1 MKLNGSFLSVLG
13 LFLWAV
19 AIQSVSAQS
28 WQQQV
33 DSDIRVTLDDEAHR
47 LHGDIQITYHNN
59 SPETLD
65 FVWMHLWPNAYR
77 NGKTAMAKQHYRDG
91 DMFMFYAMSRDLGGI
106 DSLAFTSAGQTLAW
120 EPHPEHIDI
129 AKVTLPAPLAPGE
142 SVEIATPFRVDL
154 PSGSISRL
162 GHVGESYQITQWY
175 PKPAVYD
182 EDGWHPMP
190 YLSQGEF
197 FSEYGTF
204 DVRITLPSNYTV
216 GATGDFVPGSENNNT
231 ELKRLAQLVE
241 ETETW
246 VTKEGWNDATNDF
259 PASSEDMK
267 TLHFRQS
274 QVHDFAWFADKRYK
288 VLQGEVTLPGDG
300 REVTTWAMFTPEEGE
315 LWQKAPEYLH
325 DATYYYS
332 LWNGDYPYNQVTAV
346 DGTISAGGGMEYPN
360 VTVIG
365 RSGSDSGL
373 ETVIVHEVGHNW
385 FYGILG
391 SNERENAWM
400 DEGINS
406 FNETRYLVTK
416 YGEDKD
422 ISLLLDAESN
432 LAQRFELDD
441 FQYKWID
448 ELSYLFPARF
458 GADQPIQCHSNS
470 LTQLN
475 YGAIVYKKTAAA
487 FAMLQSHLGTE
498 RFDAAMQLY
507 FDTWKFR
514 HPSPK
519 DLQVSMEKST
529 GEDLSWFFEDWI
541 QTTKRNDLKLVS
553 VNAKSSGPA
562 TFRGIKVRNV
572 GELSS
577 SARVSGLVGDS
588 VVAVVDLP
596 LMAPG
601 EVGEAP
607 TPQVD
612 VDRWVLDHDRVTL
625 DYDRSNNVRH
635 TRMLGGVE
643 PLQLRM
649 LTRLE
654 NPEKTHVFWAP
665 ALGWNAHNGL
675 MGGVVLHNLMLP
687 PRDFTYQWTPLLSTS
702 SEGVDFGGILRLD
715 WRKKD
720 WHVGIRSSQ
729 FRAEEALQFR
739 PEVTTGNYNGEL
751 LTRTSW
757 EVERTL
763 NANPVSDWKGYVR
776 YEGVHLFGFVDPALD
791 AVYTFIP
798 NSGGALAT
806 PFFSSGGANR
816 PNLDRHARP
825 SPNRLPHARHR
836 GHGRLQVDGCGD
848 HDRTPSVR
856 GECRAREAH
865 VRGRLVAPRLHPS
878 SGRSGTHLVHRCPGF
893 SRVEQR
899 GALHHWIVVQRP
911 KPWRAGL
918 WHGTGRHRRALR
930 PVGRS
935 VVAQPRRRHARR
947 GRWMDRTPSGPRPR
961 WIALGHGGSHGTVVG
976 ARRVPPRHRRGSLCR
991 RSRRLGR
998 RPRQRGRGKPD
1009 RRLQRGGR
1017 GVRAA
1022 GAA

>member
-1 MKLNGSFLSVLG
+1 MTMKQTLTAALLALLTAGV
-13 LFLWAV
+13 
-19 AIQSVSAQS
+19 QAQID
-28 WQQQV
+28 WQQRV
-33 DSDIRVTLDDEAHR
+33 DTELSVTLDDVNHELRGHVRIAY
-47 LHGDIQITYHNN
+47 QNN
-59 SPETLD
+59 SPETLEH
-65 FVWMHLWPNAYR
+65 VWIHLWPNAYR
-77 NGKTAMAKQHYRDG
+77 NGSTAMAKQHYRDG

-106 DSLAFTSAGQTLAW
+106 DSLAFTSAKQPLTW
-120 EPHPEHIDI
+120 SCHPEHIDI
-129 AKVTLPAPLAPGE
+129 AKVELAKPLPPGGRVVLE
-142 SVEIATPFRVDL
+142 TPFRVDI

-162 GHVGESYQITQWY
+162 GHVGESYQITQWF

-182 EDGWHPMP
+182 DEGWHPMP

-197 FSEYGTF
+197 FSEYGSY
-204 DVRITLPSNYTV
+204 DVKITLPANYTV
-216 GATGDFVPGSENNNT
+216 GATGDLVPGSED
-231 ELKRLAQLVE
+231 
-241 ETETW
+241 
-246 VTKEGWNDATNDF
+246 NDAEKSRLDSLAADTKMWVKNQGWKDAENTF
-259 PASSEDMK
+259 PESSQRTK
-267 TLHFRQS
+267 TLHYRQDN
-274 QVHDFAWFADKRYK
+274 VHDFAWFADKRYK
-288 VLQGEVTLPGDG
+288 VLRGTVVLPRDK
-300 REVTTWAMFTPEEGE
+300 RKVTTWAMFTPEEGE

-332 LWNGDYPYNQVTAV
+332 LWNGNYPYNQVTAV

-365 RSGSDSGL
+365 TAGSDSGL

-406 FNETRYLVTK
+406 FNETRYLLTK

-422 ISLLLDAESN
+422 ISLLLGGENN
-432 LAQRFELDD
+432 LAKRFELED

-475 YGAIVYKKTAAA
+475 YGAIIYKKTAAA
-487 FAMLQSHLGTE
+487 FAMLQSHLGTD

-514 HPSPK
+514 HPSPE
-519 DLQVSMEKST
+519 DLQKAMEKST

-553 VNAKSSGPA
+553 VTAKSSGPA

-577 SARVSGLVGDS
+577 SARVSGLLGDS
-588 VVAVVDLP
+588 VVAVIDLP

-607 TPQVD
+607 VPKVD

-702 SEGVDFGGILRLD
+702 SEGVDF
-715 WRKKD
+715 
-720 WHVGIRSSQ
+720 
-729 FRAEEALQFR
+729 
-739 PEVTTGNYNGEL
+739 
-751 LTRTSW
+751 
-757 EVERTL
+757 
-763 NANPVSDWKGYVR
+763 
-776 YEGVHLFGFVDPALD
+776 
-791 AVYTFIP
+791 
-798 NSGGALAT
+798 
-806 PFFSSGGANR
+806 
-816 PNLDRHARP
+816 
-825 SPNRLPHARHR
+825 
-836 GHGRLQVDGCGD
+836 
-848 HDRTPSVR
+848 
-856 GECRAREAH
+856 
-865 VRGRLVAPRLHPS
+865 
-878 SGRSGTHLVHRCPGF
+878 
-893 SRVEQR
+893 
-899 GALHHWIVVQRP
+899 
-911 KPWRAGL
+911 
-918 WHGTGRHRRALR
+918 
-930 PVGRS
+930 
-935 VVAQPRRRHARR
+935 
-947 GRWMDRTPSGPRPR
+947 
-961 WIALGHGGSHGTVVG
+961 
-976 ARRVPPRHRRGSLCR
+976 
-991 RSRRLGR
+991 
-998 RPRQRGRGKPD
+998 
-1009 RRLQRGGR
+1009 
-1017 GVRAA
+1017 
-1022 GAA
+1022 

>member
-1 MKLNGSFLSVLG
+1 MKFNGSFLLVLG

-129 AKVTLPAPLAPGE
+129 AKVTLPCPPRPGE

-216 GATGDFVPGSENNNT
+216 GATGDFVPGSEDNDA
-231 ELKRLAQLVE
+231 ELVRLDRLVE
-241 ETETW
+241 ETEAW
-246 VTKEGWNDATNDF
+246 VRKKDGNDATNDF
-259 PASSEDMK
+259 PASSEEMK
-267 TLHFRQS
+267 TLHLRQS
-274 QVHDFAWFADKRYK
+274 QVHDFAWFADKRFK
-288 VLQGEVTLPGDG
+288 VLKGEVELPGNG
-300 REVTTWAMFTPEEGE
+300 KKVTTWAMFTPEEGE

-406 FNETRYLVTK
+406 FNETRYLLTK

-422 ISLLLDAESN
+422 ISLLLGGENN
-432 LAQRFELDD
+432 LSKRFELDD

-475 YGAIVYKKTAAA
+475 YGAIIYKKTAAA

-519 DLQVSMEKST
+519 DLQASMEQST
-529 GEDLSWFFEDWI
+529 GEDLSWFFGDWI

-553 VNAKSSGPA
+553 VNAKSSGLPRSEASRCA
-562 TFRGIKVRNV
+562 TWA
-572 GELSS
+572 SS
-577 SARVSGLVGDS
+577 VPRRV
-588 VVAVVDLP
+588 
-596 LMAPG
+596 
-601 EVGEAP
+601 
-607 TPQVD
+607 
-612 VDRWVLDHDRVTL
+612 
-625 DYDRSNNVRH
+625 
-635 TRMLGGVE
+635 
-643 PLQLRM
+643 
-649 LTRLE
+649 
-654 NPEKTHVFWAP
+654 
-665 ALGWNAHNGL
+665 
-675 MGGVVLHNLMLP
+675 
-687 PRDFTYQWTPLLSTS
+687 
-702 SEGVDFGGILRLD
+702 
-715 WRKKD
+715 
-720 WHVGIRSSQ
+720 
-729 FRAEEALQFR
+729 
-739 PEVTTGNYNGEL
+739 
-751 LTRTSW
+751 
-757 EVERTL
+757 
-763 NANPVSDWKGYVR
+763 
-776 YEGVHLFGFVDPALD
+776 
-791 AVYTFIP
+791 
-798 NSGGALAT
+798 
-806 PFFSSGGANR
+806 
-816 PNLDRHARP
+816 
-825 SPNRLPHARHR
+825 
-836 GHGRLQVDGCGD
+836 
-848 HDRTPSVR
+848 
-856 GECRAREAH
+856 CRAWWAI
-865 VRGRLVAPRLHPS
+865 L
-878 SGRSGTHLVHRCPGF
+878 
-893 SRVEQR
+893 
-899 GALHHWIVVQRP
+899 W
-911 KPWRAGL
+911 WRWSTCL
-918 WHGTGRHRRALR
+918 
-930 PVGRS
+930 
-935 VVAQPRRRHARR
+935 
-947 GRWMDRTPSGPRPR
+947 
-961 WIALGHGGSHGTVVG
+961 
-976 ARRVPPRHRRGSLCR
+976 
-991 RSRRLGR
+991 
-998 RPRQRGRGKPD
+998 
-1009 RRLQRGGR
+1009 
-1017 GVRAA
+1017 
-1022 GAA
+1022 

>member
-1 MKLNGSFLSVLG
+1 MKLNGSFLPVLG

-33 DSDIRVTLDDEAHR
+33 DSDIRVTLDDPAHR

-77 NGKTAMAKQHYRDG
+77 NGKTAMAKQHFRDG

-129 AKVTLPAPLAPGE
+129 AKVTLPAPLAGRVGGDRHALPGGPSE
-142 SVEIATPFRVDL
+142 REHLAFGPCGRIL
-154 PSGSISRL
+154 PN
-162 GHVGESYQITQWY
+162 
-175 PKPAVYD
+175 
-182 EDGWHPMP
+182 HPMVP
-190 YLSQGEF
+190 QACGLRRGQVAPHALLEPRGIL
-197 FSEYGTF
+197 EYGTF
-204 DVRITLPSNYTV
+204 DVRITLPGNYTV
-216 GATGDFVPGSENNNT
+216 GATGDFVTGSEDNDA
-231 ELKRLAQLVE
+231 ELARLSELVE
-241 ETETW
+241 QTETW
-246 VTKEGWNDATNDF
+246 VDKEGWNDATNDF
-259 PASSEDMK
+259 PPSSEDMK

-274 QVHDFAWFADKRYK
+274 RVHDFAWFADKRYK
-288 VLQGEVTLPGDG
+288 VLQGEVALPGDG
-300 REVTTWAMFTPEEGE
+300 RAVTTWAMFTPEEGE

-365 RSGSDSGL
+365 SSQSDFGL

-422 ISLLLDAESN
+422 ISLLLRGENN
-432 LAQRFELDD
+432 LSKRFELDD

-514 HPSPK
+514 HPSPS
-519 DLQVSMEKST
+519 DLQAAMEQST
-529 GEDLSWFFEDWI
+529 GEDLSWFFGDWI

-553 VNAKSSGPA
+553 VNAKATDPA
-562 TFRGIKVRNV
+562 TVRAIKVRNV

-601 EVGEAP
+601 EEGKAPVPSGRRRPLGFGPRPRDPRLRPQQQRAPHPHVGRGGAVAIAHVDPVGEPGKDACVLGSSVGLER
-607 TPQVD
+607 PQ
-612 VDRWVLDHDRVTL
+612 
-625 DYDRSNNVRH
+625 RSDGR
-635 TRMLGGVE
+635 RGAS
-643 PLQLRM
+643 Q
-649 LTRLE
+649 
-654 NPEKTHVFWAP
+654 
-665 ALGWNAHNGL
+665 
-675 MGGVVLHNLMLP
+675 LMLP

-702 SEGVDFGGILRLD
+702 SDGVDFGGILRLD
-715 WRKKD
+715 WRKRD
-720 WHVGIRSSQ
+720 WQVGIRSSR
-729 FRAEEALQFR
+729 FRASEALQFR
-739 PEVTTGNYNGEL
+739 PETA
-751 LTRTSW
+751 TRNRWRAVDADVVGIGAVAECEPSVQL
-757 EVERTL
+757 EGLR
-763 NANPVSDWKGYVR
+763 AVR
-776 YEGVHLFGFVDPALD
+776 EDPSLR
-791 AVYTFIP
+791 ICGP
-798 NSGGALAT
+798 GAWMRSTRSFPIL
-806 PFFSSGGANR
+806 
-816 PNLDRHARP
+816 
-825 SPNRLPHARHR
+825 
-836 GHGRLQVDGCGD
+836 VGCGSSD
-848 HDRTPSVR
+848 VL
-856 GECRAREAH
+856 RAWNCAQ
-865 VRGRLVAPRLHPS
+865 
-878 SGRSGTHLVHRCPGF
+878 T
-893 SRVEQR
+893 
-899 GALHHWIVVQRP
+899 IVCLPFPEFVKQ
-911 KPWRAGL
+911 GL
-918 WHGTGRHRRALR
+918 
-930 PVGRS
+930 
-935 VVAQPRRRHARR
+935 
-947 GRWMDRTPSGPRPR
+947 
-961 WIALGHGGSHGTVVG
+961 
-976 ARRVPPRHRRGSLCR
+976 
-991 RSRRLGR
+991 
-998 RPRQRGRGKPD
+998 
-1009 RRLQRGGR
+1009 
-1017 GVRAA
+1017 
-1022 GAA
+1022 